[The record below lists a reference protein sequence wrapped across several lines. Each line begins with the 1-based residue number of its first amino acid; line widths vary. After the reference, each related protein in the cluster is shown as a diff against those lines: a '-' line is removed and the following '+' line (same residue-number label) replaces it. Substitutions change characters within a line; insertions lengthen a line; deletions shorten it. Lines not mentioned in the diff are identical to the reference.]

1 MLMRNSDTKLLDT
14 ILDKMVETVDQSK
27 GQIFSIAEQSR
38 VDYEAL
44 LKELQQIKS
53 QIHSSIVE
61 QEELERKV
69 KMARKRLSEVSRD
82 FSVHS
87 EEVVR
92 KAYEQAHDLQV
103 KLLVMRQNEKQLIDR
118 RNELDRRLLS
128 VHTTIERAEQLISQ
142 TAVVLN
148 YLTQDMKAFGR
159 ALEDAQSK
167 QAFGLQVMEA
177 QEEERKRLSREIHD
191 GPAQM
196 MANVLMRSDII
207 EKLYRERGVEA
218 AFKEIRDLKKMVRS
232 ALYEVRRIIYD
243 LRPMALDDLGL
254 IPTLKKY
261 LATVSEYSRSQNA
274 VPNIT
279 FSNIGLEKRLPSNM
293 EVALF
298 RLIQESVQNALKHAN
313 ATEIQV
319 KLEIKKEQVLAVVKD
334 NGKGFDVNK
343 KKSGSFGIM
352 GMKERIDLLDGD
364 ITIRS
369 KPDEGTVVLISVPI
383 IEQPL
388 T

>member
-103 KLLVMRQNEKQLIDR
+103 KLLVMRQNEKQLLDR

-196 MANVLMRSDII
+196 MANVLMRSDLI

-254 IPTLKKY
+254 IPTLNKY
-261 LATVSEYSRSQNA
+261 LATVSEYSRSQSA
-274 VPNIT
+274 APNIT

>member
-1 MLMRNSDTKLLDT
+1 MSIRNSDTKLLDT

-27 GQIFSIAEQSR
+27 DQIFSIAEQSR
-38 VDYEAL
+38 VDYETL
-44 LKELQQIKS
+44 MTELELIKR
-53 QIHSSIVE
+53 QIHFAIIE
-61 QEELERKV
+61 QEELERKA

-82 FSVHS
+82 FSIYS

-92 KAYEQAHDLQV
+92 QAYEQAHDLQM
-103 KLLVMRQNEKQLIDR
+103 KLLVLRQNEKQLSER
-118 RNELDRRLLS
+118 RNDLDRRLLS
-128 VHTTIERAEQLISQ
+128 VHKTIERAEHLVSQ

-196 MANVLMRSDII
+196 MANVLMRSDLI

-218 AFKEIRDLKKMVRS
+218 AFNEIRDLKKMVRS

-261 LATVSEYSRSQNA
+261 LATVSEYSRSKSA
-274 VPNIT
+274 APDMKFV
-279 FSNIGLEKRLPSNM
+279 NIGLEKRLPSNM

-298 RLIQESVQNALKHAN
+298 RLIQESVQNALKHSDASV
-313 ATEIQV
+313 IQV

-334 NGKGFDVNK
+334 NGRGFDANE

-352 GMKERIDLLDGD
+352 GMKERIDLLSGD
-364 ITIRS
+364 ITIHS
-369 KPDEGTVVLISVPI
+369 KPGEGTAVLISVPI
-383 IEQPL
+383 IKQPL

>member
-196 MANVLMRSDII
+196 MANVLMRSDLI

-274 VPNIT
+274 VPNLT

>member
-53 QIHSSIVE
+53 HIHSSIVE

-118 RNELDRRLLS
+118 RNELDRRLLA

-196 MANVLMRSDII
+196 MANVLMRSDLI

-274 VPNIT
+274 VPNLT

>member
-38 VDYEAL
+38 VDYEGL

-103 KLLVMRQNEKQLIDR
+103 KLLVLRQNEKQLIDR

-196 MANVLMRSDII
+196 MANVLMRSDLI

-261 LATVSEYSRSQNA
+261 LATVSEYIRSQNA
-274 VPNIT
+274 APNIA

-369 KPDEGTVVLISVPI
+369 KPAEGTVVLISVPI